1 MASATSLMTDD
12 NFSCSICL
20 DVFTKPVS
28 IPCGHT
34 FCHDCITKHWETV
47 KHVFECPLC
56 KETYYQKPTLR
67 VNIFIADISERFKDI
82 MKRKASSP
90 LQEAGVGNVLCNLCA
105 DPKSTAVKSCL
116 VCFMSF
122 CKKHLQPH
130 LLLPNLQRHKLIQP
144 VNDLLSRI
152 CKTHGEPLE
161 FFCRVDQIFLCLSCK
176 NKDHKTHEAVTFEE
190 EAKIRK
196 TRLEKEKESTDKMI
210 EARQQNIF
218 HIQCSLEG
226 SRNNADEALSCK
238 NHMITVVTDYI
249 CRSQIE
255 LTNVINTKLQG
266 IEKEAKEFIM
276 ELDAEIVK
284 IKMKKEQLNKA
295 SIADDDFTFLENA
308 LSLTVSSPKVK
319 DWSDLK
325 LNTDQFA
332 IQGAIAELQ
341 MSITS
346 KINSLCDPTFREK
359 QQYAVD
365 VTLDPDTAH
374 PLLNVS
380 ADGKQVAT
388 ENQKRNIEN
397 KPERFDQVLNVLAK
411 EGFSSGKSYYEVQ
424 VKGKTQWDL
433 GVVSGSINRKGDIR
447 LSPKNGYWTIWL
459 RKGNV
464 LTANADPAV
473 NLPMRQMPEKVGVFV
488 DYEQGQVSFYDVEA
502 RAIIFSFT
510 GYNFNEKLF
519 PFFSPCVNDGGKN
532 SAALIITPVTNNC

>member
-1 MASATSLMTDD
+1 
-12 NFSCSICL
+12 
-20 DVFTKPVS
+20 
-28 IPCGHT
+28 
-34 FCHDCITKHWETV
+34 
-47 KHVFECPLC
+47 
-56 KETYYQKPTLR
+56 
-67 VNIFIADISERFKDI
+67 
-82 MKRKASSP
+82 
-90 LQEAGVGNVLCNLCA
+90 
-105 DPKSTAVKSCL
+105 
-116 VCFMSF
+116 
-122 CKKHLQPH
+122 
-130 LLLPNLQRHKLIQP
+130 
-144 VNDLLSRI
+144 
-152 CKTHGEPLE
+152 
-161 FFCRVDQIFLCLSCK
+161 
-176 NKDHKTHEAVTFEE
+176 
-190 EAKIRK
+190 
-196 TRLEKEKESTDKMI
+196 
-210 EARQQNIF
+210 
-218 HIQCSLEG
+218 
-226 SRNNADEALSCK
+226 
-238 NHMITVVTDYI
+238 
-249 CRSQIE
+249 
-255 LTNVINTKLQG
+255 
-266 IEKEAKEFIM
+266 M
-276 ELDAEIVK
+276 ELDAEIMK
-284 IKMKKEQLNKA
+284 IKMKKEQLNKV

-308 LSLTVSSPKVK
+308 LSLTLSSPKVK

-411 EGFSSGKSYYEVQ
+411 EGFSSGKSYFEVQ

-459 RKGNV
+459 RKENV

-510 GYNFNEKLF
+510 GYNFSEKLF

-532 SAALIITPVTNNC
+532 SAALIITTVTNTC